1 MSNIYTVQKVKIKKI
16 SIMKIPNPTLLPIYP
31 VPTTFISFL
40 SFQTFLVQ
48 INANYSYFPGHL
60 DERSWGPS

>member
-1 MSNIYTVQKVKIKKI
+1 MVQKVKIKI
-16 SIMKIPNPTLLPIYP
+16 YIVKIPNPILLPIYP

-48 INANYSYFPGHL
+48 INANHSYFPGHL
-60 DERSWGPS
+60 DEGSWGPS